1 MSTKLPIFYNCANC
15 PSYCCSYPR
24 IEVTEK
30 DVKRLAKYLGIGAEE
45 TGRRFTTI
53 FEDDEVRETV
63 LRHQKDE
70 AYGSVCRF
78 LDLETRACTVHPAR
92 PQICRGHPGE
102 PSCSYY
108 TFLMSERGYQR
119 DEDQIARAYNPP
131 GEWVPLK

>member
-1 MSTKLPIFYNCANC
+1 M
-15 PSYCCSYPR
+15 
-24 IEVTEK
+24 
-30 DVKRLAKYLGIGAEE
+30 KRLAKYLGIGAEE

-102 PSCSYY
+102 LDIRGSDRPASQSV
-108 TFLMSERGYQR
+108 ERR
-119 DEDQIARAYNPP
+119 SDAAAPVLPADEERHGAIVGLGIDDD
-131 GEWVPLK
+131 V